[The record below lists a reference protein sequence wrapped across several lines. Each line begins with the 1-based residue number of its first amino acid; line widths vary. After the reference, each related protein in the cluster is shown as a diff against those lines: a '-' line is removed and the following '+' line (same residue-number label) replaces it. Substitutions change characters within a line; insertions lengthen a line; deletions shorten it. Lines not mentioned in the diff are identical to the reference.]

1 MGVLVVMLS
10 LCAAGL
16 AAGGIHAGPPL
27 ATTTTTTTTET
38 TTTTTTDV
46 TTTATTTA
54 PTTTSATTTVATTT
68 APTTTAPTP
77 KPKPA
82 GKLLTAT
89 SLASPRCLLLAGFAL
104 LQPGRRPLA
113 LGSVAVIPRRP
124 SAGDNGVAYPA
135 DGSVL
140 TASSVSLTGSGCGTS
155 ARAHAAV
162 GSVSL
167 FGGAAT
173 IRSVELGVR
182 NGIAGKSAAVNGVTV
197 GKTVVAALPGR
208 PIVIGPWGYIVAL
221 AQPDATQAGA
231 LAVHVTKAHAGLA
244 AGTVILIGYAQLAP
258 PMVVPRKV
266 KTAKLTTSAAPP
278 VRKAAPTEKQVRHA
292 SKPQAGKKPHK
303 PKKPKRHVR
312 KHRLGDDPL
321 TVTPQL
327 GLTNYAFPV
336 AGVPSYGD
344 TYGGFRG
351 DVPGNWHHGDDI
363 FAPLGTPVVAVADGT
378 LNRVGWERLGG
389 WRLWVRDH
397 NRNQFYYAHLS
408 GYSPLALHSKY
419 VKKGDVVGFIGNSG
433 DAFTTPPH
441 LHFEIHPHQLL
452 KLDYN
457 GAVNPTPY
465 IAGWR
470 HLTKP
475 KAPVPVHPPFPAGPV
490 RREASYIWR
499 ELLAARGL
507 TQKAPMAGERP
518 RIAVPHAD
526 VESAPRRLAAAR
538 RREAASPAVSAVQ
551 PRAMSAPDL
560 LAGIVLPAVLFAGAL
575 TYRLRRERP

>member
-1 MGVLVVMLS
+1 
-10 LCAAGL
+10 
-16 AAGGIHAGPPL
+16 
-27 ATTTTTTTTET
+27 
-38 TTTTTTDV
+38 
-46 TTTATTTA
+46 
-54 PTTTSATTTVATTT
+54 
-68 APTTTAPTP
+68 
-77 KPKPA
+77 
-82 GKLLTAT
+82 
-89 SLASPRCLLLAGFAL
+89 
-104 LQPGRRPLA
+104 
-113 LGSVAVIPRRP
+113 VIPRRS

-140 TASSVSLTGSGCGTS
+140 TASSVSLSGSGCGTT
-155 ARAHAAV
+155 ARAHAVV

-173 IRSVELGVR
+173 IRSVELNVR

-208 PIVIGPWGYIVAL
+208 PIVIGPWGYVVAL

-231 LAVHVTKAHAGLA
+231 LAVHLTKSHAGLA
-244 AGTVILIGYAQLAP
+244 AGTVIQIGYAQLAP
-258 PMVVPRKV
+258 STVIPQKV
-266 KTAKLTTSAAPP
+266 TTAKVTTAPGP
-278 VRKAAPTEKQVRHA
+278 RVRKPFQAEKKARQRSKTHA
-292 SKPQAGKKPHK
+292 VKKPHK

-327 GLTNYAFPV
+327 GLTNYVFPV
-336 AGVPSYGD
+336 AGRANYID

-363 FAPLGTPVVAVADGT
+363 FAALGTPVVAVADGT

-408 GYSPLALHSKY
+408 GYSALALHSKY
-419 VKKGDVVGFIGNSG
+419 VKKGDVIGFIGNSG

-452 KLDYN
+452 RLDYN
-457 GAVNPTPY
+457 GAVNPTSY
-465 IAGWR
+465 LEGWR
-470 HLTKP
+470 RLTKA
-475 KAPVPVHPPFPAGPV
+475 KAPLPVHPPFPPGLV

-507 TQKAPMAGERP
+507 TQEAPKPSERP
-518 RIAVPHAD
+518 RIALPHGD
-526 VESAPRRLAAAR
+526 LESSPRRLAAANPR
-538 RREAASPAVSAVQ
+538 GAASPAVDAN
-551 PRAMSAPDL
+551 RTNAMSLRDL
-560 LAGIVLPAVLFAGAL
+560 LGGIVLPAVLFGGAL